1 MPTTNNTI
9 YDNRYTNRRNTYE
22 EYPQPTGVYTD
33 EQIAN
38 VRYDAFGRPYWISPT
53 NHNNPLNELQRDGM
67 NILSVNVQIPNTY
80 AKYKLEKVFPNVT
93 DDRIDELLDDEW
105 NYYGPDIVTELRT
118 PGVTGE
124 FKTAFEINTPIDF
137 HATYILYGPSTIDAR
152 IAAGQSSDDVIKNT
166 FCVFFIRDSIAYPIP
181 NYKTL
186 EVMLVENGKSYSD
199 IKEATL
205 QEMTEYDF
213 TLDGAFAGDQTV
225 TYTPDP
231 VEEFQFRTLL
241 NRSNEWSTLI
251 RYKSGY
257 RPTLPFTRDPG
268 DYIKPLG
275 YTGTTSN
282 QPDVYVAEDPTD
294 TFFDTTFQQQTYKE
308 RLREKFEGKMI
319 ILNWPSPYASGELG
333 DGTNVADSYQ
343 FGLRMMIHGYWK
355 QVTDPNVLKLYAT
368 INNFDIS
375 DFDDPGS
382 GGNPL
387 LGTNGLINI
396 LVNQRGITVIN
407 YFGTEFAP
415 IWNDFPHI
423 YDVDDVDLLDYQEYL
438 DYWSNGNKIFDVYY
452 LNPYEPKGS
461 IAYYPFSR
469 LVLLQE
475 QLINQFE
482 IDAIRPQLLTLWQSV
497 ATKLTNISNI
507 SNSIPGNFTQY
518 FFNIYG
524 ESGDIFKVMNA
535 PNGDK
540 WKFVKRKNNGELKA
554 LDDQASFLRLL
565 EKNNNILRKF
575 DGSEEMNIVNISK
588 WGKTVEQDRLRN
600 LSLGNSAGLAAGGA
614 AVGAIGAA
622 AGTSAAIAGTAVGA
636 VAVTTTVPLLVTTP
650 VLFTSVTTTVPVIFS
665 TGLGA
670 SAALTATGVGV
681 AVVASAAA
689 LYYGLQV
696 IMGEALDD
704 KYDLPR
710 NKYIYNGPG
719 GGGSDRLR
727 TLMNGSYTDAMILNE
742 LAVTIS
748 QLEINSTLADEALVA
763 LRQSIAALSPAINE
777 IESRINSAEGIEE
790 FQLLLADLQ
799 TIDGV
804 LDSYISTI
812 IPIIQ
817 DVKTQMDSVAIVQ
830 MQKYYDAIQ
839 YARRIVYERVGI
851 NNTRGIQWPEA
862 SIAVINKYLPG
873 KTFDDYLPQS

>member
-1 MPTTNNTI
+1 MPTTNNNL
-9 YDNRYTNRRNTYE
+9 YDNRYTRRRNTYE
-22 EYPQPTGVYTD
+22 EYPQPAGVYTD

-53 NHNNPLNELQRDGM
+53 NQNNPLNELPRDGM
-67 NILSVNVQIPNTY
+67 NVLSVNVQIPNTY

-93 DDRIDELLDDEW
+93 DDRIDDILDDEW
-105 NYYGPDIVTELRT
+105 NYFGPDIAAELRA

-213 TLDGAFAGDQTV
+213 TLDGAFAGDQTI

-282 QPDVYVAEDPTD
+282 QPDLFVTEDPTD
-294 TFFDTTFQQQTYKE
+294 SFFDITFQQQTYKE
-308 RLREKFEGKMI
+308 KLREKFEGKLI
-319 ILNWPSPYASGELG
+319 ILNWPTPYASGVLD
-333 DGTNVADSYQ
+333 DGTNVATSYQ

-368 INNFDIS
+368 INNFDLS
-375 DFDDPGS
+375 EFDDPGTN
-382 GGNPL
+382 GDPM
-387 LGTNGLINI
+387 LGPNGLINL
-396 LVNQRGITVIN
+396 LVQQRGITVIN
-407 YFGTEFAP
+407 YFGDAFVP

-438 DYWSNGNKIFDVYY
+438 DYWSNGNKMFDVYY

-461 IAYYPFSR
+461 IAYYPFSKLTVLQGQ
-469 LVLLQE
+469 LV
-475 QLINQFE
+475 NQYE
-482 IDAIRPQLLTLWQSV
+482 IDYIRPQLLTLWQSI

-507 SNSIPGNFTQY
+507 ANSIPGNFTQY

-600 LSLGNSAGLAAGGA
+600 LSLGNNGNEYAANAGIASVGIIAGLTAA
-614 AVGAIGAA
+614 
-622 AGTSAAIAGTAVGA
+622 TS
-636 VAVTTTVPLLVTTP
+636 VA
-650 VLFTSVTTTVPVIFS
+650 SVTTTTLVITS
-665 TGLGA
+665 LEGA
-670 SAALTATGVGV
+670 VIPTLVTTTATTGVGLAV
-681 AVVASAAA
+681 GAGVVATAA
-689 LYYGLQV
+689 LLYFGLQT

-742 LAVTIS
+742 LAVTVS

-763 LRQSIAALSPAINE
+763 LRQSITALSPAINE

-839 YARRIVYERVGI
+839 YTRKIVYERVGI
-851 NNTRGIQWPEA
+851 NNTRGIQWPDA

>member
-1 MPTTNNTI
+1 MPTTNNNL
-9 YDNRYTNRRNTYE
+9 YDNRFTRRRNTYE
-22 EYPQPTGVYTD
+22 EYPQSSGVYTD

-53 NHNNPLNELQRDGM
+53 AQNNPLNELHRDGM

-80 AKYKLEKVFPNVT
+80 AKYTLEKAFPNVT
-93 DDRIDELLDDEW
+93 DDRLDELLDDEW
-105 NYYGPDIVTELRT
+105 SFFGPDIAPALRA

-124 FKTAFEINTPIDF
+124 FRTAFEINTPIDF
-137 HATYILYGPSTIDAR
+137 HATYILYGPSTIESR
-152 IAAGQSSDDVIKNT
+152 LAAGQSSDDVIKNT

-186 EVMLVENGKSYSD
+186 EVMLVESGKSYSD

-205 QEMTEYDF
+205 EEMSQYDF
-213 TLDGAFAGDQTV
+213 ILEGAFAGDQTV

-241 NRSNEWSTLI
+241 NRSNEWSLLI

-268 DYIKPLG
+268 DYIKPAG

-282 QPDVYVAEDPTD
+282 QPDIYVAEDPTD

-382 GGNPL
+382 SGNPL
-387 LGTNGLINI
+387 LGTTGLINI

-407 YFGTEFAP
+407 YLGTEFAP

-438 DYWSNGNKIFDVYY
+438 DYWSNGNKMFDVYY

-469 LVLLQE
+469 LVLLQQ
-475 QLINQFE
+475 QLVDQFE
-482 IDAIRPQLLTLWQSV
+482 IDAIRPQLAALWQSI
-497 ATKLTNISNI
+497 ATKFANINNV
-507 SNSIPGNFTQY
+507 SNSIPNNFIQY
-518 FFNIYG
+518 FYNVYG
-524 ESGDIFKVMNA
+524 GSGDIYNVMSVTS
-535 PNGDK
+535 GK
-540 WKFVKRKNNGELKA
+540 WQFVKRKKRNDEIKVIDEQSSL
-554 LDDQASFLRLL
+554 LRLL
-565 EKNNNILRKF
+565 EKNDVILRKF
-575 DGSEEMNIVNISK
+575 DGNEEKNIVNISK
-588 WGKTVEQDRLRN
+588 WGKTIEQDRLRN
-600 LSLGNSAGLAAGGA
+600 LSIGSLGLNGNDDESVINGGI
-614 AVGAIGAA
+614 GILGAA
-622 AGTSAAIAGTAVGA
+622 AGTLSAA
-636 VAVTTTVPLLVTTP
+636 
-650 VLFTSVTTTVPVIFS
+650 SVTTTAVVLPSIPGALVTAVS
-665 TGLGA
+665 T
-670 SAALTATGVGV
+670 TATTGVGLSV
-681 AVVASAAA
+681 GAGVVATAAA
-689 LYYGLQV
+689 LYLGLQV
-696 IMGEALDD
+696 IMGEALDG

-727 TLMNGSYTDAMILNE
+727 SLMNGEYTNAMILNE
-742 LAVTIS
+742 LGPVIS
-748 QLEINSTLADEALVA
+748 LLEANSTLADQALMS
-763 LRQSIAALSPAINE
+763 LRQSITTLAPAINE
-777 IESRINSAEGIEE
+777 IEAKINSAEGITE

-799 TIDGV
+799 VIDAL
-804 LDSYISTI
+804 LDSYINTI
-812 IPIIQ
+812 LPIIQ
-817 DVKTQMDSVAIVQ
+817 DTKSNIDSVATAQ

-839 YARRIVYERVGI
+839 YVRRIVYDRVGLD
-851 NNTRGIQWPEA
+851 NGSRGIIWPSQA
-862 SIAVINKYLPG
+862 TAIIRKYLPG
-873 KTFDDYLPQS
+873 RTFDDYLP